1 MCLQLISLASQKGQ
15 ARLKP
20 WSDSSNGT
28 GIHIFV
34 AQQKV
39 GDFFVPTF
47 TGGLAMPGLLH
58 TLGAQE
64 CRVTACLGPTAWRET
79 HKLTDKSVTHAMV
92 ESWVGVH
99 RQVKSHP

>member
-1 MCLQLISLASQKGQ
+1 M
-15 ARLKP
+15 
-20 WSDSSNGT
+20 
-28 GIHIFV
+28 

-79 HKLTDKSVTHAMV
+79 HKLTDKSVTHATV

-99 RQVKSHP
+99 RRAQAACNPGWEDLGRWRGDFRRESNFVLEPRV